1 MERKFYQE
9 LAHYFNAYNNCIKI
23 GNKEYETIHRQNIE
37 QMIDSLPHGSGID
50 GKTEFNFNK
59 SRENKLIIDSSYHC
73 MDQNGYYDGWIDFS
87 IIITPSLLF
96 DINIVITGKFRKKYE
111 SVKEYLEETFQY
123 SLTEIIKTK

>member
-23 GNKEYETIHRQNIE
+23 GSKEYETIHRQNIE

-73 MDQNGYYDGWIDFS
+73 MDQNDYYDGWIDFS

>member
-9 LAHYFNAYNNCIKI
+9 LAHYFNAYNNCIKN

-37 QMIDSLPHGSGID
+37 QMIDLLPHGSGID

-73 MDQNGYYDGWIDFS
+73 MDQNGFYDGWVDFS
-87 IIITPSLLF
+87 IMITSSLIF
-96 DINIVITGKFRKKYE
+96 EVDIVITGKFCKKYE
-111 SVKEYLEETFQY
+111 SVKDYLQETFQY
-123 SLTEIIKTK
+123 TLTETIKTK